1 MKAKQKAISGY
12 QVRSA
17 DMTGISFEH
26 RDLETC
32 KRYCRK
38 GYVIVSTYRKKGA
51 FRISLTLGKRYR
63 WWYYSKYS
71 KLLDIAWLNIRWEWI
86 YFDRPLEVVWKNE

>member
-17 DMTGISFEH
+17 DLKGISFEH

-38 GYVIVSTYRKKGA
+38 GYVIVSTYRKKSA
-51 FRISLTLGKRYR
+51 FRISLTLFGKRYH
-63 WWYYSKYS
+63 WWSNLCATFS
-71 KLLDIAWLNIRWEWI
+71 LASTLPLNRTCTA
-86 YFDRPLEVVWKNE
+86 